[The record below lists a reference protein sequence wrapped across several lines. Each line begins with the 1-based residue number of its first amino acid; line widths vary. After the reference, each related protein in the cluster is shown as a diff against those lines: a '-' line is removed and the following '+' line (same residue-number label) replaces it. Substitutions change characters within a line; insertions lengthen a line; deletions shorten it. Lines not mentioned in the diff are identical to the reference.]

1 MPSLRLNRPYNKS
14 SLSISCCSP
23 VSKKGGT
30 SASDLKPV
38 VERWPEY
45 IPHKLP
51 DKNYVRVFDTTL
63 RDGEQA
69 PGGALTPPQKLEIA
83 RQLAKLRVDIMEV
96 GFPVSSEEEFE
107 TVKTIAKTVGNEVD
121 EETGYVPVI
130 CAIARSK
137 PGDIEAAWKAV
148 KYAKRPKILI
158 FTSTSD
164 IHMKYKLEKTKEE
177 VIEMAA
183 SSVRFAKSL
192 GFVDVQLGCEDGGR
206 SEKEF
211 LCKILG
217 ESIKAGATTVNVA
230 DTVGIN
236 MPEEYGE
243 LVSYLKANTPGIDDV
258 IFSVH
263 CHNDLGVA
271 TANTIAGVCA
281 GARQVEVTVNGIGER
296 SGNAPLE
303 EVVMALKCRGEY
315 LMDGVYTRI
324 DTRQI
329 MATSQMVQEY
339 TGLSEKE
346 FLCKILGESIKAGAT
361 TVNVAD
367 TVGINMPEEYGE
379 LVSYLKANTPG
390 IDDVI
395 FSVHCHNDLGVAT
408 ANTIA
413 GVCAGARQVE
423 VTVNGIGE
431 RSGNAPLEEVVMAL
445 KCRGEYLMDGVYT
458 RIDTRQIMATSQM
471 VQEYT
476 GLYVQPHKPIVGANC
491 FVHESGIHQVQEYT
505 GLYVQPHKPI
515 VGANCFV
522 HESGIHQDGI
532 LKNRSTYEIL
542 SPEDVG
548 VVKSQGSSIVLG
560 KLSGRHAVK
569 DRLKGVFL
577 VISLSLGYELDDEKL
592 NDIFSMFRDLTK
604 QKKRIT
610 DDDLKALV
618 TCRDEVTS
626 LNGAT
631 GEETNGYV
639 PISQISFVVPNL

>member
-1 MPSLRLNRPYNKS
+1 MASSLLTCPTMIPTTGFTVVVRSGLPFRSSLPSLRLNRPYNKS
-14 SLSISCCSP
+14 SLGFTAISHFSSIEALCNLSISCCSP
-23 VSKKGGT
+23 VSKMGGT

-107 TVKTIAKTVGNEVD
+107 TVKTIAKTVGNEVVD
-121 EETGYVPVI
+121 EATGYVPVI

-137 PGDIEAAWKAV
+137 PEDIEAAWEAV

-164 IHMKYKLEKTKEE
+164 IHMKYKLKKTKEE

-183 SSVRFAKSL
+183 SSVKFAKSL
-192 GFVDVQLGCEDGGR
+192 GFVDVQLGCEDGGSR

-236 MPEEYGE
+236 MP
-243 LVSYLKANTPGIDDV
+243 D
-258 IFSVH
+258 
-263 CHNDLGVA
+263 
-271 TANTIAGVCA
+271 
-281 GARQVEVTVNGIGER
+281 
-296 SGNAPLE
+296 
-303 EVVMALKCRGEY
+303 
-315 LMDGVYTRI
+315 
-324 DTRQI
+324 
-329 MATSQMVQEY
+329 
-339 TGLSEKE
+339 
-346 FLCKILGESIKAGAT
+346 
-361 TVNVAD
+361 
-367 TVGINMPEEYGE
+367 EYGE

-491 FVHESGIHQVQEYT
+491 FVHESGIHQ
-505 GLYVQPHKPI
+505 
-515 VGANCFV
+515 
-522 HESGIHQDGI
+522 DGI

-548 VVKSQGSSIVLG
+548 VVKSQSASIVLG

-569 DRLKGVFL
+569 DRLKE
-577 VISLSLGYELDDEKL
+577 LGYELDDEKL
-592 NDIFSMFRDLTK
+592 NDIFSRFRDLTK
-604 QKKRIT
+604 HKKRIT

-618 TCRDEVTS
+618 TCRDEVSS
-626 LNGAT
+626 LNGTT

-639 PISQISFVVPNL
+639 PISQISSVV

>member
-1 MPSLRLNRPYNKS
+1 M
-14 SLSISCCSP
+14 
-23 VSKKGGT
+23 GGT

-121 EETGYVPVI
+121 EATGYVPVI

-137 PGDIEAAWKAV
+137 PEDIEAAWEAV

-164 IHMKYKLEKTKEE
+164 IHMKYKLKKTKEE

-183 SSVRFAKSL
+183 SSVKFAKSL

-236 MPEEYGE
+236 MPDEYGE

-271 TANTIAGVCA
+271 TANTIA
-281 GARQVEVTVNGIGER
+281 
-296 SGNAPLE
+296 
-303 EVVMALKCRGEY
+303 
-315 LMDGVYTRI
+315 
-324 DTRQI
+324 
-329 MATSQMVQEY
+329 
-339 TGLSEKE
+339 
-346 FLCKILGESIKAGAT
+346 
-361 TVNVAD
+361 
-367 TVGINMPEEYGE
+367 
-379 LVSYLKANTPG
+379 
-390 IDDVI
+390 
-395 FSVHCHNDLGVAT
+395 
-408 ANTIA
+408 
-413 GVCAGARQVE
+413 
-423 VTVNGIGE
+423 
-431 RSGNAPLEEVVMAL
+431 VVMAL

-491 FVHESGIHQVQEYT
+491 FVHESGIHQ
-505 GLYVQPHKPI
+505 
-515 VGANCFV
+515 
-522 HESGIHQDGI
+522 DGI

-548 VVKSQGSSIVLG
+548 VVKSQSASIVLG

-569 DRLKGVFL
+569 DRLKE
-577 VISLSLGYELDDEKL
+577 LGYELDDEKL
-592 NDIFSMFRDLTK
+592 NDIFSRFRDLTK
-604 QKKRIT
+604 HKKRIT

-618 TCRDEVTS
+618 TCRDEVSS
-626 LNGAT
+626 LNGTT

-639 PISQISFVVPNL
+639 PISQISSVV